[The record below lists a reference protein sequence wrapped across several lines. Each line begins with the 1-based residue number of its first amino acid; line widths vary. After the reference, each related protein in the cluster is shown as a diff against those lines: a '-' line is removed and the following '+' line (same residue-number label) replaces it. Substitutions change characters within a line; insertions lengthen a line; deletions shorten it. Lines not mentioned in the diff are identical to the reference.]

1 MDKTVAILARTN
13 RSLAPVEQAL
23 SAEEIPF
30 FYLNRS
36 GFFAQPEIR
45 TILAYLGC
53 VNFPADYLLS
63 ACIKTSL
70 WPAKFLPKTRLL
82 ARLKELQNSKEPS
95 YWNLLT
101 QEPESLVESKNLGT
115 LRDFTS
121 FIHGLSRY
129 KSLSA
134 ENALKQVLTVLKA
147 VDYYNTEEVSVDSDP
162 LENLSTLV
170 KISKRFGTVKEFLD
184 YARKVTAASKKKSGV
199 ALSTIHAAKGLEFH
213 SVYLIQCSEGIL
225 PHAKS
230 NDLEGE
236 ANCFFVGCSRAERE
250 LIITYSGQPSGFLKK
265 EKNDTSVAGN

>member
-1 MDKTVAILARTN
+1 MEKSVAVLARTN
-13 RSLAPVEQAL
+13 RALAPVEQAL

-30 FYLNRS
+30 YYINRS

-53 VNFPADYLLS
+53 VNYPADYLLA

-70 WPAKFLPKTRLL
+70 WPAKFLPKTKLL
-82 ARLKELQNSKEPS
+82 AKLKELQENKEPS
-95 YWNLLT
+95 YWHLLT
-101 QEPESLVESKNLGT
+101 QETVSLVDQKNLGT
-115 LRDFTS
+115 LRDFTT

-134 ENALKQVLTVLKA
+134 ENAIKQVLTALKA
-147 VDYYNTEEVSVDSDP
+147 IDYYNTEEVSIDSDP

-184 YARKVTAASKKKSGV
+184 YARKVTAASKKKVGV
-199 ALSTIHAAKGLEFH
+199 ALSTIHAAKGLQWQH
-213 SVYLIQCSEGIL
+213 VYVVSCQEGIL

-230 NDLEGE
+230 NDLDGE
-236 ANCFFVGCSRAERE
+236 KNCLFVACSRAERE
-250 LIITYSGQPSGFLKK
+250 LIITYAGSPSQFLK
-265 EKNDTSVAGN
+265 EKIYA